1 MGQSLMCE
9 QCLNVNM
16 QPLGDNQRIDNI
28 SAAKDREIADDEVRL
43 SLSNV
48 PGAPRQKFVKP
59 LLQDLDHY
67 FQKHADAN
75 GLLPARD
82 LSRIW
87 QGNAI
92 KKCGKLTERD
102 KLCIQNCIH
111 IYYNCFDVD
120 PLDGKVN
127 YVEFMTFMLGGL
139 HSRGAFGSLHKKLQN
154 ALRVDP
160 TALHRV
166 YAAFESADLD
176 KSGVLDLAEL
186 MTATK
191 RLDETCDPL
200 VAAEQ
205 LLEEM
210 DIDGDGKVDYYEF
223 LSYSL
228 GRRKTPVELIMYDIS
243 YGISKH
249 FSMILLGRQFEAIYH
264 TGVHVFGYEYWF
276 GGQLF
281 QNEPPMSRIFGDPL
295 DKSKVGAEPEPQPAE
310 KGGLAE
316 GQEIDRQKRA
326 RQYDDLLPY
335 WRVACATIAKI
346 RTQDPSQR
354 LAHHQ
359 GRHVLQKKRNTEV
372 GLELSQYPDAAE
384 KKLMVYRLGYTLATR
399 EEALRYLNATLSTK
413 YTRDNYDVL
422 NNNCNSFSDEF
433 VFFLTGNHIPEAV
446 RLLPELAMNAPIA
459 RLMRPLLNRYLGGFG
474 SPEQMVD
481 EDGSPIEHHDSVN
494 QSTLEEISREMLS
507 RSSEVSVAESM
518 IQITP
523 AKLYIENS
531 VPANTNTD
539 HTLAQVI
546 RAYEKEDSPGEILMD
561 LRWFNPISAE
571 FVLEIGIAK
580 SVIKQAIVESDDEGF
595 RRESAIALAGLLA
608 MHHQDDD
615 TWRES
620 VGSRISA
627 EGVKDAEEVRSLRE
641 DLSSRISLSMM
652 RGFSSLR
659 ESASS
664 TTGTLSPRSSKPRGM
679 ASLAETPK
687 AREKSETP
695 KAQEKPGTPKV
706 QDNTTDEHPI
716 QAV

>member
-67 FQKHADAN
+67 FQKHADTN

-87 QGNAI
+87 QVNAI

-295 DKSKVGAEPEPQPAE
+295 DKSKVG
-310 KGGLAE
+310 
-316 GQEIDRQKRA
+316 
-326 RQYDDLLPY
+326 
-335 WRVACATIAKI
+335 
-346 RTQDPSQR
+346 
-354 LAHHQ
+354 
-359 GRHVLQKKRNTEV
+359 
-372 GLELSQYPDAAE
+372 LELSQYPDAAE

-546 RAYEKEDSPGEILMD
+546 RAYENEDSPGEILMD

-580 SVIKQAIVESDDEGF
+580 SVIKQAIVESDDERF